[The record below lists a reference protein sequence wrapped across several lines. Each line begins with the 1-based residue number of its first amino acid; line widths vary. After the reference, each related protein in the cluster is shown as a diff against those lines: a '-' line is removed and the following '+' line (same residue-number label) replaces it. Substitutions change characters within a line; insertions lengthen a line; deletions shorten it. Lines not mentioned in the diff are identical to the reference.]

1 MRGLNIIEAIQ
12 KTCKETPYITREAW
26 DRQFEPAP
34 GHRILLM
41 PTDTPDCII
50 ALSSRDGIRSYPRWN
65 PTKED
70 LLADD
75 WFSVGPDL
83 TADCYDAFI
92 KAGWHL

>member
-1 MRGLNIIEAIQ
+1 MNIVEAIRS
-12 KTCKETPYITREAW
+12 TCKDTPYITRQKWETEFDAV
-26 DRQFEPAP
+26 P

-50 ALSSRDGIRSYPRWN
+50 VISHRDGIRSYPRWN

-75 WFSVGPDL
+75 WITVGPSL
-83 TADCYDAFI
+83 TSVTYDAFI
-92 KAGWHL
+92 KAGTRL